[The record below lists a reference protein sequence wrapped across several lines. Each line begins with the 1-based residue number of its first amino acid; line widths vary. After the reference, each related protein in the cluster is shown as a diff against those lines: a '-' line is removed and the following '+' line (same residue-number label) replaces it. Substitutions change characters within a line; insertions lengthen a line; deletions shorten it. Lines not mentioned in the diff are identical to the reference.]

1 MTDGTGTGRAGFPA
15 PSTDGDGVTG
25 EAGGSDAARGPDPEG
40 RKQPDHDSAVLGGRA
55 HEAATA
61 APEPHRDVRARD
73 VQAHD
78 VQAHDVQARDA
89 QNSGAVRAGVPD
101 VAVVDLLGLL
111 AFGELT
117 AFERLATDARMAPT
131 LTDKIA
137 LAGIAAAEF
146 AHFEEVRA
154 YLLRVGVDPVRA
166 MEPFV
171 SPLTNF
177 HNLTAPADWLESLVK
192 VYVGDS
198 IAADFYREIATV
210 LDPDVRALVLDV
222 LADTGHAAFAVG
234 RVRAVVEADP
244 AVAGRL
250 ALWARRLMGE
260 ALTEAQRVAVERSA
274 LAALLDGIGDLTA
287 LAELFNRIT
296 LAHTARMDALG
307 LST

>member
-1 MTDGTGTGRAGFPA
+1 MTDSTGTGRVGFPA
-15 PSTDGDGVTG
+15 PSIGGDD
-25 EAGGSDAARGPDPEG
+25 AGGQAGGAGTARGPDPEG
-40 RKQPDHDSAVLGGRA
+40 RKWSDHDSAVPGARA
-55 HEAATA
+55 HGVATD
-61 APEPHRDVRARD
+61 APESHRD
-73 VQAHD
+73 VQAR
-78 VQAHDVQARDA
+78 DVQARDA
-89 QNSGAVRAGVPD
+89 VRAGIPD

-154 YLLRVGVDPVRA
+154 HLLRVGVDPVRA

-234 RVRAVVEADP
+234 RVRAAIEADP
-244 AVAGRL
+244 TVAGRL
-250 ALWARRLMGE
+250 ALWARRLVGE

-274 LAALLDGIGDLTA
+274 LAALLNGIGDLTA

>member
-1 MTDGTGTGRAGFPA
+1 MTDRTGTGRVGFPA
-15 PSTDGDGVTG
+15 PSTDR
-25 EAGGSDAARGPDPEG
+25 GSSARGLDLEG
-40 RKQPDHDSAVLGGRA
+40 QRRRGHGSFA
-55 HEAATA
+55 H
-61 APEPHRDVRARD
+61 R
-73 VQAHD
+73 
-78 VQAHDVQARDA
+78 DVQARDA
-89 QNSGAVRAGVPD
+89 ARTAAPDIAVA
-101 VAVVDLLGLL
+101 DLLGLL

-146 AHFEEVRA
+146 AHFEAVRA
-154 YLLRVGVDPVRA
+154 HLVRAGVDPVKA

-192 VYVGDS
+192 VYVGDN
-198 IAADFYREIATV
+198 IAADFYREIAAV
-210 LDPDVRALVLDV
+210 LAPDVRALVLDV
-222 LADTGHAAFAVG
+222 LADTGHAAFAVE
-234 RVRAVVEADP
+234 RVRAAIEADP
-244 AVAGRL
+244 TVAGRL

-260 ALTEAQRVAVERSA
+260 ALTEAQRVAVDRSA
-274 LAALLDGIGDLTA
+274 LTGLLDGMGDLTA

-296 LAHTARMDALG
+296 LAHTARMEALG